1 MSGTGSSEPA
11 RPRRPARLTPGMMD
25 FFAAEHLDPAVII
38 QVADESAAGLVRA
51 GRASQDPQVT
61 ARLVALVDEI
71 GLSTVAEL
79 WSQRPARSLPGL
91 LWRLYALREWV
102 RRDPAGVTA
111 DYTAGRAYAE
121 AAVAVAGAPDAP
133 GPAEL
138 SQLVDDIL
146 RGVFDGDLG
155 VALHRAAS
163 FCRVVSAG
171 RASRDTGHAPA
182 GAQADRVEGGE
193 RADQTDP
200 WPSEVRRA
208 AALLTTAQDL
218 EAGARAW
225 HDGTLL

>member
-1 MSGTGSSEPA
+1 MTSGSDPA
-11 RPRRPARLTPGMMD
+11 GPGRPRRPARLTPPMMD
-25 FFAAEHLDPAVII
+25 HFASEALDPAVII
-38 QVADESAAGLVRA
+38 QVADESAAGLVRV
-51 GRASQDPQVT
+51 GRASDDPQVT

-71 GLSTVAEL
+71 GLATIAEL

-111 DYTAGRAYAE
+111 DYTAGRAYADV
-121 AAVAVAGAPDAP
+121 AVAVAGAPDPP
-133 GPAEL
+133 GPQEL
-138 SQLVDDIL
+138 SELVDDIL

-155 VALHRAAS
+155 VALHRAAA

-171 RASRDTGHAPA
+171 QASRDGEHAPV
-182 GAQADRVEGGE
+182 GPDADRVTSTRSG
-193 RADQTDP
+193 ADP
-200 WPSEVRRA
+200 WPGEVRRA
-208 AALLTTAQDL
+208 AALQVTAQDL